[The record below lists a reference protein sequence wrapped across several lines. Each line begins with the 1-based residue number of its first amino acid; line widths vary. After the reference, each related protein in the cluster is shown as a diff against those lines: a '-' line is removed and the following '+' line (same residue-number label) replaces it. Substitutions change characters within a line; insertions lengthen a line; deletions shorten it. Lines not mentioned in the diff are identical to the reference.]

1 MMREEITNCSLSA
14 IAVSGD
20 GAFVRFI
27 LTDTAMPHNV
37 THLECEDVM
46 VFQLHR
52 APGDELP
59 YFLGEA
65 VWTHLSE
72 TETASKLSDIGY
84 SFSGEDGQP
93 LQPTSGRLYHLQ
105 FDGGIA
111 GEVLC
116 NTIKVIRPVAV
127 K

>member
-1 MMREEITNCSLSA
+1 MREEVTNCSLSA
-14 IAVSGD
+14 IAMSED

-37 THLECEDVM
+37 TQLECDDVM
-46 VFQLHR
+46 VFRLHR
-52 APGDELP
+52 VPGDELP

-72 TETASKLSDIGY
+72 AETASKLSNISY

-93 LQPTSGRLYHLQ
+93 LQPASKRLYHLQ
-105 FDGGIA
+105 FDGGIT

-116 NTIKVIRPVAV
+116 NTIKATRQI
-127 K
+127 